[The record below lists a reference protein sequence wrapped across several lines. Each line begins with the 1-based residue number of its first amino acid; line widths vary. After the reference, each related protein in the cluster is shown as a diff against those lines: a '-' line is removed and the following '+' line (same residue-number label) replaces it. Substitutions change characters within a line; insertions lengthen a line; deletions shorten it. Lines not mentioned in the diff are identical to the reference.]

1 MDFTT
6 AIGVIVGGVITPF
19 VVGVLTHPTMK
30 PEQKRAIALGVSVAV
45 GFIVAVATGA
55 ITEIPVTV
63 QEAIA
68 RSVVVAGIV
77 VALAQG
83 YYHQFKGA
91 VKNVEAK
98 TADGYT
104 DDA

>member
-6 AIGVIVGGVITPF
+6 AIGIIVGGVITPF
-19 VVGVLTHPTMK
+19 IVAVLTHPSMK
-30 PEQKRAIALGVSVAV
+30 PAQKRAIALGVAV
-45 GFIVAVATGA
+45 MVGAIVAIATGA
-55 ITEIPVTV
+55 ITEIPVTI
-63 QEAIA
+63 QDAIA

-83 YYHQFKGA
+83 YYHQFKDA

-98 TADGYT
+98 TGGE
-104 DDA
+104 

>member
-19 VVGVLTHPTMK
+19 IVAIMTHPTMQ
-30 PEQKRAIALGVSVAV
+30 PTQKRAIALGVAVTV

-55 ITEIPVTV
+55 ITEIPVTI

-104 DDA
+104 DA

>member
-19 VVGVLTHPTMK
+19 IVAVLTHPTMQ
-30 PEQKRAIALGVSVAV
+30 PTQKRAISLGAAVAV

-55 ITEIPVTV
+55 ISEIPVTI

-68 RSVVVAGIV
+68 RSVVVVGIV
-77 VALAQG
+77 VALAQV
-83 YYHQFKGA
+83 YYQQFKDA
-91 VKNVEAK
+91 VKAVETK
-98 TADGYT
+98 TEGE
-104 DDA
+104 